1 MVWHGNSRGCSAD
14 CVVVV
19 ALGEL
24 TGSFFC
30 TDGSGHGCAA
40 GAGSKVS
47 AAVVLVSIVLMDF
60 NSSDLIVWKS
70 LLVLIISGKTMFASV
85 GNKLEVILLPDAG
98 TSVMISRKV
107 SSIAVLQADFLVTI
121 RP

>member
-1 MVWHGNSRGCSAD
+1 
-14 CVVVV
+14 
-19 ALGEL
+19 
-24 TGSFFC
+24 
-30 TDGSGHGCAA
+30 
-40 GAGSKVS
+40 
-47 AAVVLVSIVLMDF
+47 
-60 NSSDLIVWKS
+60 
-70 LLVLIISGKTMFASV
+70 MFASV